1 MFKYIKED
9 EIANLNID
17 SFTLVNWVDE
27 CLRNKYSYDLPP
39 KISIKK
45 EGHIFYNIMPTIL
58 ENHNLAGVKIVNR
71 YPDRVPTLDSKIL
84 IYDYTDGHLKYIL
97 DGDTITALRTG
108 AVAVHSIK
116 LFAKDDFKTITLI
129 GLGKMMYAAA
139 KILFD
144 LFSNKELTV
153 KLYRYKN
160 HAELFIQAFSKYKNI
175 NFETYDTYKDAMFD
189 SDVIISAVTYADRD
203 FCDVKY
209 YKKGCLIVPIHTLGF
224 QNCDLVFDKIYGDDY
239 GHIKDF
245 KYFNQFKQFHEVAE
259 VLKDRSLGRANNEE
273 RILVYNIGLAI
284 HDIFF
289 AKKIIEL
296 IG

>member
-1 MFKYIKED
+1 MFKYIKDD
-9 EIANLNID
+9 EIANLKID
-17 SFTLVNWVDE
+17 SSTLVDWVDE
-27 CLRNKYSYDLPP
+27 CLRNKSSYDLPP

-45 EGHIFYNIMPTIL
+45 EGHIFYNIMPTVL

-71 YPDRVPTLDSKIL
+71 YPNRVPTLDSKIL
-84 IYDYTDGHLKYIL
+84 IYDYSDGYLKYIL
-97 DGDTITALRTG
+97 DGDTITAIRTG

-116 LFAKDDFKTITLI
+116 LLAREDFNTITLV
-129 GLGKMMYAAA
+129 GLGKMMYATT

-144 LFSNKELTV
+144 IYSNKELTV

-160 HAELFIQAFSKYKNI
+160 QAELFIEAFSKYKNI
-175 NFETYDTYKDAMFD
+175 NFVICDTYEEAMSD
-189 SDVIISAVTYADRD
+189 SDVIVSAITYAELD
-203 FCDVKY
+203 FCDEKC
-209 YKKGCLIVPIHTLGF
+209 YKNGCLIVPIHTLGF

-259 VLKDRSLGRANNEE
+259 VLKDKSLGRSNNEE

-289 AKKIIEL
+289 AKKILEL
-296 IG
+296 VG